1 MVAGDVIPAT
11 CSRAFPAPESGRG
24 DLVISP
30 CNDVF
35 AIAKNEGEA
44 ISGSGYTFDTTRF
57 AGQHLD
63 IKTLNS
69 VLDSAKQLKW
79 PQNVQ
84 LLEGTIELIP
94 ALYKEVKI
102 RYLNSIAFY
111 YHRQALSEESG
122 NTENLNRAKSYY
134 RETLKLDSINTS
146 ARNNLVL
153 LLISQ
158 GDLAEAGKHL
168 DILISLDKKN
178 EIKYR
183 ITKADINLAE
193 KDSLKAFEE
202 YREILFLN
210 PEDQAIMRHI
220 TTLFHEN
227 MRWCS
232 PSQLSG
238 LATELKNYGY
248 YSLAK
253 PGYEKLMDIALSKKN
268 LNQAYSFLTEWA
280 DMLSM
285 KDNIFENDLSGLPW
299 LDSSFT
305 SVCNELSD
313 LVSNPVEKLDQLT
326 WWGQTSLRKHITGNI
341 VLVVYHQQKDS
352 ISPRQRAF
360 MLEELSQFVPEI
372 NKYGQQELEQKYPV
386 KLEVFTQLALLYNSY
401 PFLDRGFVK
410 FRALERDL
418 FTGKGMYYASNNL
431 EGIFRMHSVLGFIYF
446 DRGTWIS
453 GERTQSAEFQLF
465 RAIEVVN
472 EIADK
477 NPSQYLPVPV
487 LYHNLAQIYDSLG
500 TKIKAVDFY
509 LNAAAGYLDVD
520 DLLNALAVLDK
531 AEPIL
536 SVSDQNKHKELEDIA
551 LFRMD
556 IEKLIDLPNAKNM
569 RQLRKKIREIPVNPD
584 GSQYL
589 PVHFTNRQYFKI
601 LADLG
606 YNLSLTSQEKYIPVL
621 EGMALEA
628 ISQEKALSSYDDL
641 VRLKRVSNAFE
652 TNLYQKQP
660 DDLIYTLLGQKDNRE
675 VKPDTKEWQI
685 NFGSYNHTV
694 TVGMDDDLRYLGGI
708 YNSFYLEQPVRFLD
722 LLKEIKIKDGNYY
735 VQPDFKNERVLEEV
749 ERTGFKKVKII
760 DKF

>member
-1 MVAGDVIPAT
+1 MKSKINTQRHITPVLLCIIYVYLLAG
-11 CSRAFPAPESGRG
+11 FG
-24 DLVISP
+24 
-30 CNDVF
+30 ND
-35 AIAKNEGEA
+35 I
-44 ISGSGYTFDTTRF
+44 
-57 AGQHLD
+57 AGQRSD
-63 IKTLNS
+63 INTRK
-69 VLDSAKQLKW
+69 VMLDSAKQLSW
-79 PQNVQ
+79 PQNVH
-84 LLEGTIELIP
+84 LLEENLELIP
-94 ALYKEVKI
+94 APDKEVKI
-102 RYLNSIAFY
+102 RYLSSIAFY

-202 YREILFLN
+202 YRKILFLN
-210 PEDQAIMRHI
+210 PDDQAIMRQI
-220 TTLFHEN
+220 ITLFYDS
-227 MRWCS
+227 MRWGS
-232 PSQLSG
+232 PSQLYD

-285 KDNIFENDLSGLPW
+285 KDNIFENDLSGLPCSS
-299 LDSSFT
+299 SSFT
-305 SVCNELSD
+305 TVCNELSD

-360 MLEELSQFVPEI
+360 MLEELSQFIPEI
-372 NKYGQQELEQKYPV
+372 YLYGQQELEQKYPV
-386 KLEVFTQLALLYNSY
+386 ILEVFTQLALLYNSY
-401 PFLDRGFVK
+401 PFLDTGFVK
-410 FRALERDL
+410 FRALESEL
-418 FTGKGMYYASNNL
+418 FTGKGMYYASNNK

-446 DRGTWIS
+446 ERGIWRS
-453 GERTQSAEFQLF
+453 LERTQNAEFQLS
-465 RAIEVVN
+465 RAIDVALGITE
-472 EIADK
+472 ED
-477 NPSQYLPVPV
+477 PSRYLPVPV
-487 LYHNLAQIYDSLG
+487 LYFNLAQIYDSLG
-500 TKIKAVDFY
+500 TKTKAVDFY
-509 LNAAAGYLDVD
+509 LNAAADYLDVD

-536 SVSDQNKHKELEDIA
+536 SFSDLNKHKVLKDIT
-551 LFRMD
+551 LFRID
-556 IEKLIDLPNAKNM
+556 IEKLIGLPDVNNK
-569 RQLRKKIREIPVNPD
+569 RQLRKKIGEIPVNPD
-584 GSQYL
+584 GSQNL

-606 YNLSLTSQEKYIPVL
+606 YNLSLSSQEKYIPVL

-652 TNLYQKQP
+652 INLYQKQP
-660 DDLIYTLLGQKDNRE
+660 DDLIITMPEQKSIRE
-675 VKPDTKEWQI
+675 TESEAKEWQI
-685 NFGSYNHTV
+685 NFGSYNQTV
-694 TVGMDDDLRYLGGI
+694 IVRIDNDLRDIGSI
-708 YNSFYLEQPVRFLD
+708 YNSFYLEQPTRFLN
-722 LLKEIKIKDGNYY
+722 LLKDIKIKDGNYY
-735 VQPDFKNERVLEEV
+735 VQPDFNNIKVLEEM
-749 ERTGFKKVKII
+749 EQTGLKQV
-760 DKF
+760 

>member
-1 MVAGDVIPAT
+1 MIRIGNSQFSKSKNMKNKIKSQRLILPVLICILSIQLLVGFRNNVAG
-11 CSRAFPAPESGRG
+11 
-24 DLVISP
+24 
-30 CNDVF
+30 
-35 AIAKNEGEA
+35 
-44 ISGSGYTFDTTRF
+44 
-57 AGQHLD
+57 QQLD
-63 IKTLNS
+63 INTLNS
-69 VLDSAKQLKW
+69 LPDSTKQLMW
-79 PQNVQ
+79 PQNVN
-84 LLEGTIELIP
+84 LLEKNLELIS
-94 ALYKEVKI
+94 AQNTEIMI
-102 RYLNSIAFY
+102 RYLSSIAFY

-122 NTENLNRAKSYY
+122 NIENLDQAKSYY
-134 RETLKLDSINTS
+134 LKTLKLDSINTS

-168 DILISLDKKN
+168 DILINQDKKN

-202 YREILFLN
+202 YRKILFLN
-210 PEDQAIMRHI
+210 PEDQAIMRNI
-220 TTLFHEN
+220 TILFHEN
-227 MRWCS
+227 MKWGS
-232 PSQLSG
+232 PSQLYG

-253 PGYEKLMDIALSKKN
+253 PGYEKLMDIALSKMN

-285 KDNIFENDLSGLPW
+285 KDNIFENDLSGLPCSN
-299 LDSSFT
+299 SSFT
-305 SVCNELSD
+305 PVCNELSD

-326 WWGQTSLRKHITGNI
+326 WWGQTLLRKHITGNI

-372 NKYGQQELEQKYPV
+372 YLYGQQEFDQKYPV
-386 KLEVFTQLALLYNSY
+386 ILEVFTQLALLYNSY
-401 PFLDRGFVK
+401 PFLDPGFVK
-410 FRALERDL
+410 FRALELEL

-465 RAIEVVN
+465 RAIEVAN

-487 LYHNLAQIYDSLG
+487 LHHNLAQIYDSLG
-500 TKIKAVDFY
+500 TKTKAVDFY
-509 LNAAAGYLDVD
+509 LNAAADYLDVD

-536 SVSDQNKHKELEDIA
+536 SFSDLNKHKVLKDIT
-551 LFRMD
+551 LFRID
-556 IEKLIDLPNAKNM
+556 IEKLIGLPDANNK
-569 RQLRKKIREIPVNPD
+569 RQLRKKIGEIPVNPD
-584 GSQYL
+584 GSQNL

-606 YNLSLTSQEKYIPVL
+606 YNLSLISQEKYIPVL

-628 ISQEKALSSYDDL
+628 ISKEEALSSYDDL
-641 VRLKRVSNAFE
+641 VRLNRVSNAFN

-660 DDLIYTLLGQKDNRE
+660 DDLIITLPGQKGIRE
-675 VKPDTKEWQI
+675 TESEAKEWQI
-685 NFGSYNHTV
+685 NFGSYNQTV
-694 TVGMDDDLRYLGGI
+694 IVKIDNDLRDIGSI
-708 YNSFYLEQPVRFLD
+708 YNSFYLEQPTRFLN
-722 LLKEIKIKDGNYY
+722 LLKDIKIKDGNYY
-735 VQPDFKNERVLEEV
+735 VQPDFNNKKVLEEM
-749 ERTGFKKVKII
+749 EQTGLKQVKITE
-760 DKF
+760 DL